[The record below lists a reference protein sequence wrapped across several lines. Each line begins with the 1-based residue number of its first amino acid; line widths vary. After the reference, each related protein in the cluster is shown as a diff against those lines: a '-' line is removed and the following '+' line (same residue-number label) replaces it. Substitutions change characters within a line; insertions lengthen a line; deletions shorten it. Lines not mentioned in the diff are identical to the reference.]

1 MVTVTVLKM
10 TVALVG
16 TTLVLAACGGS
27 GNSSSG
33 GDCNVKGAGSGTAV
47 ATVSVNSDPVT
58 VGAYAPKAITINAG
72 QSIEWDWQDQEAPH
86 SVTADDGSF
95 DSCLQNAGSKFV
107 VAFTNP
113 GNVTYHCTIHA
124 QMIGTISVT

>member
-1 MVTVTVLKM
+1 VTVLKM
-10 TVALVG
+10 IVALVG

-33 GDCNVKGAGSGTAV
+33 GDCNVKGAGSGTAA
-47 ATVSVNSDPVT
+47 ATVKVISDPVT

-72 QSIEWDWQDQEAPH
+72 QSIEWDWQDQENPH

-95 DSCLQNAGSKFV
+95 DSCLQNAGYKFV
-107 VAFTNP
+107 VTSTKP
-113 GNVTYHCTIHA
+113 GSFTYHCTIHA